1 MSRSAGFLVHPGR
14 WTLRVRLVTLTILLL
29 AVISVAFAVVGTLSV
44 RAGLTGQVD
53 EQVKAGALRA
63 TRDGAQQGG
72 GSPGARGPDLGPGP
86 RGVTAV
92 VSHGVV
98 TSSTVFDPDRV
109 SGPGPGV
116 YPTLTAA
123 QQQAVVLVADSAVS
137 VSVSVSGSGSGS
149 GSQQRTAGTDPPL
162 TRLVPSGPLSP
173 VTRELPGLGRYRL
186 VGVGLPD
193 GTVRVAGAPLAD
205 VDDAVGGLLRTEL
218 VVALA
223 GMAVVGLLGG
233 VLIRRSL
240 APLTRVAAT
249 ATRVSELPL
258 ARGEVL
264 LAERVPA
271 ADTDPGTEVGQVGAA
286 LNRMLGHV
294 SSALVA
300 RQQSETRVRTFVADA
315 SHELRTPLTAIR
327 GYAELTRRS
336 HEPVPL
342 DVAYALGRVES
353 EAQRMT
359 TLVEDLLLLARLDSG
374 RPLDSD
380 PVDLSALVVDVTSD
394 AHAAGPDHP
403 LTLDLPDGPVVVP
416 GDVARLHQV
425 LANLLANTRTHTAP
439 GTPVT
444 VSLRRSPTD
453 AVLSVVDAGPG
464 IAPALLP
471 HVFARFARGDSSRA
485 RTAGSTGLGLAIVQA
500 VATAHHGT
508 VEVAS
513 VPGRTVFTVTLPADP
528 APRPPGGSP
537 ARPPTDPPIRVDSG
551 SSGNGTPAREQRTR
565 ESGRRPP
572 ASWRPAPPR
581 GHALRPADPAA
592 RSVSS
597 RP

>member
-53 EQVKAGALRA
+53 EQVKASALRA

-72 GSPGARGPDLGPGP
+72 GGPGARGLDLGPGP

-116 YPTLTAA
+116 YPALTAA

-137 VSVSVSGSGSGS
+137 VSVSVA
-149 GSQQRTAGTDPPL
+149 QQRTAGTDSPL

-294 SSALVA
+294 GSALVA

-342 DVAYALGRVES
+342 DVAHALGRVES

-453 AVLSVVDAGPG
+453 AVLSVVDGGPG
-464 IAPALLP
+464 IAPDLLP

-500 VATAHHGT
+500 VAAAHHGT

-537 ARPPTDPPIRVDSG
+537 ALPPTDQSTRADSG
-551 SSGNGTPAREQRTR
+551 SAGTARRRESSGPEEPGGDRRRRGARHRHGVTLLDRPAR
-565 ESGRRPP
+565 RRGP
-572 ASWRPAPPR
+572 
-581 GHALRPADPAA
+581 
-592 RSVSS
+592 
-597 RP
+597 